1 MSLESKAAPKHEALV
16 YALNLHSLK
25 LDRIIEQ
32 NDEIIG
38 QNIEVISL
46 NKELNE
52 TEKGRSEFDVVTHE
66 QWAEAKAETVI
77 ARKKESKA
85 TWMQVVIGV
94 VALTF
99 TMAGFYF
106 GVMDLNRDNPA
117 VIMVHDAVKAIRSL

>member
-1 MSLESKAAPKHEALV
+1 M
-16 YALNLHSLK
+16 
-25 LDRIIEQ
+25 
-32 NDEIIG
+32 
-38 QNIEVISL
+38 
-46 NKELNE
+46 
-52 TEKGRSEFDVVTHE
+52 
-66 QWAEAKAETVI
+66 I